1 MRILH
6 INKYNHERD
15 GVGRY
20 MHDVMRLADA
30 HGHAT
35 AVLAMHYPKNNSSP
49 WEHFFV
55 SNLETARAGKGIDA
69 LRQLARTFWS
79 YEAYKKTC
87 AIISAFKPDVIHAHN
102 LYTHLSPSVLS
113 AAKDMG
119 IPVVLTAHDYGYIS
133 ANYGL
138 FDGVAPISARA
149 SWRGITKT
157 KCIKNSALATG
168 VVDAIVRI
176 QKKFGMWTNG
186 VTHILTASEAVKYAL
201 IESGYQESLI
211 QSVPLPSGTYDV
223 YENETPVLNRVQRI
237 IFASRFETY
246 KGIDVVMELATRMPD
261 VEFVCI
267 GHGKEEEELRILAAK
282 AKNLNVISVLPPREL
297 WEMIRGSAGV
307 IMPSRWPEPFGLV
320 ALEALALGTPAIVS
334 SLGGLSEI
342 VEHGV
347 SGFVEHPDALD
358 AWEKDVRALLAPKG
372 GKATP
377 GQQEMYRQALARG
390 KRVGDPDQHWE
401 RLFSIYSEAKHQRSS
416 L

>member
-1 MRILH
+1 
-6 INKYNHERD
+6 
-15 GVGRY
+15 
-20 MHDVMRLADA
+20 MRLADT
-30 HGHAT
+30 HGHTT
-35 AVLAMHYPKNNSSP
+35 AVLAMHYPKNNPSP

-55 SNLETARAGKGIDA
+55 SNLKTAHAGKGVNA
-69 LRQLARTFWS
+69 FRQLARTLWS
-79 YEAYKKTC
+79 YEAYKKTRE
-87 AIISAFKPDVIHAHN
+87 IISAFKPDVIHAHN

-113 AAKDMG
+113 AAKSMG

-149 SWRGITKT
+149 SWNEIVKT
-157 KCIKNSALATG
+157 KCIKESALATG

-186 VTHILTASEAVKYAL
+186 VTHILTASEAVKHAL
-201 IESGYQESLI
+201 AEGGYPESII
-211 QSVPLPSGTYDV
+211 QTIPLPSGTFDV
-223 YENETPVLNRVQRI
+223 DVETPFMASRVQRI

-246 KGIDVVMELATRMPD
+246 KGIDVVMELVTRMPD

-267 GHGKEEEELRILAAK
+267 GHGTEEERLRILAAK
-282 AKNLNVISVLPPREL
+282 VKNLSVISVLPPREL
-297 WEMIRGSAGV
+297 WEMIRTSAGV

-334 SLGGLSEI
+334 SLGGLPEI
-342 VEHGV
+342 VEHEV
-347 SGFVEHPDALD
+347 SGFVEHPDAIN
-358 AWEKDVRALLAPKG
+358 AWERGVRALLAPKG

-377 GQQEMYRQALARG
+377 EQQEMYKQALARG
-390 KRVGDPDQHWE
+390 KRVGDPEQHWE
-401 RLFSIYSEAKHQRSS
+401 RLFSVYSKANHQKSN

>member
-1 MRILH
+1 
-6 INKYNHERD
+6 
-15 GVGRY
+15 

-35 AVLAMHYPKNNSSP
+35 AVLAMHYPKNNPSP

-55 SNLETARAGKGIDA
+55 SNLETSRAKVGLNAVKQFI
-69 LRQLARTFWS
+69 RTMWS
-79 YEAYKKTC
+79 YEAYKKTR

-138 FDGVAPISARA
+138 FDGVAPISSRA
-149 SWRGITKT
+149 SWREIIKT
-157 KCIKNSALATG
+157 KCIKNSSLATAAT
-168 VVDAIVRI
+168 DAIVRV
-176 QKKFGMWTNG
+176 QKKLGMWTNG
-186 VTHILTASEAVKYAL
+186 VTHILTASEAVRHAL
-201 IESGYQESLI
+201 IEGGYRESLI

-223 YENETPVLNRVQRI
+223 FENETPILNRVQRI
-237 IFASRFETY
+237 IFASRFEAY

-267 GHGKEEEELRILAAK
+267 GHGKEEEKLRILAAS

-307 IMPSRWPEPFGLV
+307 IMPSRWPEPFGLA

-347 SGFVEHPDALD
+347 SGFVEHPDALE
-358 AWEKDVRALLAPKG
+358 AWEKDIRALLAPKG
-372 GKATP
+372 GKATQT
-377 GQQEMYRQALARG
+377 QQEMVRQALARG

-401 RLFSIYSEAKHQRSS
+401 RLFSVYSEANHQRDS

>member
-35 AVLAMHYPKNNSSP
+35 AVLAMHYPKNNPSP

-119 IPVVLTAHDYGYIS
+119 IPVILTAHDYGYIS

-149 SWRGITKT
+149 SWREITKT
-157 KCIKNSALATG
+157 KYIKNSALATG
-168 VVDAIVRI
+168 VVDAIIRI

-186 VTHILTASEAVKYAL
+186 VTHILTASEAVKHAL
-201 IESGYQESLI
+201 IEGGYRESLI

-223 YENETPVLNRVQRI
+223 YENETPILNRAQRI

-246 KGIDVVMELATRMPD
+246 KGIDVVMELVARMPD

-267 GHGKEEEELRILAAK
+267 GHGKEEEKLRILAAR

-320 ALEALALGTPAIVS
+320 ALEALALGTPAMVS

-347 SGFVEHPDALD
+347 SGFMEHPDDLG
-358 AWEKDVRALLAPKG
+358 AWEKDIRALLAPKG
-372 GKATP
+372 GKATAA
-377 GQQEMYRQALARG
+377 QQEMYKEALARG
-390 KRVGDPDQHWE
+390 KRVGDPGQHWE
-401 RLFSIYSEAKHQRSS
+401 RLFSVYSEANHQKGN